1 MDYDLKQEYADRLYE
16 ELFDEETDFC
26 SRITWLAEL
35 AQCDDSPDR
44 YANVWSIYLAFM
56 SKIGHEL
63 FDSDVY
69 WNPDSY
75 QIEPVLD
82 KLLVQGYSH
91 KIFLIIW
98 GARNLLL
105 LFHQN
110 DFLYYAGR
118 MRDIAHRYSE
128 LTEEYMEGGILFTP
142 NRMAKWEFIDY
153 SNHFFGLAYDI
164 VEALSLTEKEAK
176 ELKRRQNKR
185 KPSMKAIEKKF
196 DELFDFNRPKRP
208 SIKNFF
214 KKIFA
219 KK

>member
-16 ELFDEETDFC
+16 ELFYEETDFC
-26 SRITWLAEL
+26 SRLTWLEEL
-35 AQCDDSPDR
+35 VQSDNSPDR
-44 YANVWSIYLAFM
+44 YANMWAIYLAFM

-69 WNPDSY
+69 WNTDSY

-98 GARNLLL
+98 GARNLLVHL
-105 LFHQN
+105 QL
-110 DFLYYAGR
+110 DDYLYYASR
-118 MRDIAHRYSE
+118 MRSIANRYSQ

-164 VEALSLTEKEAK
+164 VCSHLCPTDFRKLLGAIPLTRC
-176 ELKRRQNKR
+176 KRCHG
-185 KPSMKAIEKKF
+185 
-196 DELFDFNRPKRP
+196 
-208 SIKNFF
+208 
-214 KKIFA
+214 
-219 KK
+219 